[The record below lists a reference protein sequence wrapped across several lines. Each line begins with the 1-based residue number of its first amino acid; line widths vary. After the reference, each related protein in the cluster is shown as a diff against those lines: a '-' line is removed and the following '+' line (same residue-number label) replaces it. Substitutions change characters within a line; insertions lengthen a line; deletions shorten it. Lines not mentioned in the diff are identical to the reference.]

1 VSNDYTHIAPIYDT
15 VGMADFAEGMTPRL
29 IVFAQSNDWLGR
41 RILDLGSG
49 TGASVRWL
57 ANRGYNTTAID
68 SSPDMIEVGRR
79 SVNSAGLGLTWR
91 QGDIRKLESMSTQ
104 MDMVLAL
111 DVINELQSLR
121 DLEAVFGSA
130 MRVLEP
136 GKLFIF
142 DLHTIEG
149 LASRSNTRYIHDD
162 DKLAVV
168 ATDQFDY
175 ERQINTCRLDI
186 FRHDEE
192 SGSWVRQHGLL
203 TRRGFPVQAVAA
215 LLQRTGFAIMAL
227 FNTNFEPID
236 PVNTRAP
243 RVIFVARKAGGNE

>member
-1 VSNDYTHIAPIYDT
+1 MS
-15 VGMADFAEGMTPRL
+15 DFAEAMTPRL
-29 IVFAQSNDWLGR
+29 VVFAQSNDWVGR
-41 RILDLGSG
+41 RILDLGCG

-68 SSPDMIEVGRR
+68 SSPEMLQVGRNT
-79 SVNSAGLGLTWR
+79 VNSAGLGLTWR
-91 QGDIRKLESMSTQ
+91 QGDIRKLESFDNP

-130 MRVLEP
+130 HRVLES

-149 LASRSNTRYIHDD
+149 LATYLSTRYIHDD
-162 DKLAVV
+162 DKLVV
-168 ATDQFDY
+168 FAADQFDY
-175 ERQINTCRLDI
+175 ERQINTCQLDI
-186 FRHDEE
+186 FRRDDARD
-192 SGSWVRQHGLL
+192 SWQRQRAVM

-215 LLQRTGFAIMAL
+215 LLQRTGFALMAL
-227 FNTNFEPID
+227 FNSDFEPTE
-236 PVNTRAP
+236 PANTHAP
-243 RVIFVARKAGGNE
+243 RVIFVARKTGGNE